1 MIAKTRVLAVL
12 KTSLALFQ
20 VQRIF
25 DWFIGQATL
34 LLPSAL
40 SLQPEIS
47 SRFSPT
53 LLKGLVKAF

>member
-25 DWFIGQATL
+25 TTSTGHAAVLYQHSYETIVDF
-34 LLPSAL
+34 
-40 SLQPEIS
+40 QPKI
-47 SRFSPT
+47 FPT
-53 LLKGLVKAF
+53 LGYQP